1 MNLFS
6 SGKILVSD
14 KCHYVCLGLVS
25 VGRKFPLVPR
35 YANDMILFGHHF
47 FRGMGENPD
56 NGSPKAKRKKELTGN
71 EILAKLKKNENDVS
85 KAVREMIEE
94 LCPFDIND
102 EEALGIEDRLGRCEK
117 VANLLKKRVR
127 KLQQQM
133 KERKFKH
140 KPELL
145 DEKLVSSSQYSLLDS
160 QEGGE
165 SEVENG
171 DDNEDKEK
179 EASKGSRPEKYRK
192 KPLDQDMSMFTRRRR
207 VADKRETFL
216 LWAEEEGVSVTKL
229 LGYLLHL
236 ENWPE
241 NRDEAGLGWKLF
253 QGAELSGKPEMTLEE
268 VIWIREKS
276 GMSEAVMQELRLKL
290 LDRYCFHWIQV
301 SLQFSYR
308 IWIPPSNL
316 VREEN
321 MKHRPDLQEY
331 SHGVMASLP
340 NCISLTLT
348 ERIQLL
354 DLSGLQ
360 PEDLSVYFS
369 FRWGLDGSGD
379 HSDYAQLSK
388 SDYTTKQVM
397 SVCFAIKDMKVVD
410 TLGKQVNWS
419 SSELGANRPQN
430 TRPLAVFPAKESSA
444 LLQDFVPRVESDIRL
459 IKDEGI
465 VVRVKDHGLTA
476 QCECSKL
483 SMADGKMTTTLLNLG
498 GAYCT
503 MCTKDQ
509 QECQKVS
516 VIEGG
521 FLMDRSV
528 ESIAQLALSLQH
540 PDTGDIIKKKGDYKQ
555 RAGVCGQPITEDD
568 MTKHIPV
575 CHAKIRVFEFTM
587 ELVKRELSHQKWYTP
602 TNGVVYTKDEKELYK
617 SSGEVLKEKMKKGLG
632 INIADPGDMVTGAA
646 FQSFSSDFARSLLC
660 SMLDHDKQ
668 KVFSEILL
676 GLCTLVKVINSQ
688 KRKVDVDRVRALGQQ
703 VYLQLVQLF
712 PWIVVSP
719 SVHRILAHSWEVILQ
734 NDCYGLGSQSEEG
747 LEALNKFILRMRSRG
762 ARKDSTLNNFTD
774 TYNHLWD
781 RSRPIIVEM
790 ERVIKRRPA
799 KLKVST
805 EIESMVE
812 SMFAEE
818 ED

>member
-1 MNLFS
+1 M
-6 SGKILVSD
+6 GD
-14 KCHYVCLGLVS
+14 KE
-25 VGRKFPLVPR
+25 
-35 YANDMILFGHHF
+35 DT
-47 FRGMGENPD
+47 
-56 NGSPKAKRKKELTGN
+56 SPKAKRKKEFTGN
-71 EILAKLKKNENDVS
+71 EILAKLKQNENDVS
-85 KAVREMIEE
+85 KAVKEMIEE
-94 LCPFDIND
+94 LSPFDIND
-102 EEALGIEDRLGRCEK
+102 EEALSIEDRLVRFDR
-117 VANLLKKRVR
+117 VADLVKKRVQ
-127 KLQQQM
+127 KLLRQV

-140 KPELL
+140 NPEAL

-160 QEGGE
+160 QGGDI
-165 SEVENG
+165 EVEIG
-171 DDNEDKEK
+171 DVEGKEEEAGKDN
-179 EASKGSRPEKYRK
+179 RPEKYRK
-192 KPLDQDMSMFTRRRR
+192 KPLDQDMSLFARRRR
-207 VADKRETFL
+207 VADKRKTFL
-216 LWAEEEGVSVTKL
+216 LWAEEEGLSVTKL
-229 LGYLLHL
+229 LGYFLHL
-236 ENWPE
+236 ENFPQ
-241 NRDEAGLGWKLF
+241 NSDEAGIGWKLF
-253 QGAELSGKPEMTLEE
+253 QGAELGGKPEMTLEE

-276 GMSEAVMQELRLKL
+276 GMSEKVMQELRLKL
-290 LDRYCFHWIQV
+290 LDRYCFRWVRVQV
-301 SLQFSYR
+301 FIHFCCR

-321 MKHRPDLQEY
+321 KKHRPDLQEY

-360 PEDLSVYFS
+360 TDNLSVSFS

-397 SVCFAIKDMKVVD
+397 SVCFAIKEMKVVD
-410 TLGKQVNWS
+410 ALGKQVSWS
-419 SSELGANRPQN
+419 SSETGANRPQN
-430 TRPLAVFPAKESSA
+430 TRPLAVFPGKESSA

-476 QCECSKL
+476 KCEGSKL
-483 SMADGKMTTTLLNLG
+483 SMADGKMSTTLLNLH

-521 FLMDRSV
+521 FLIDRSV
-528 ESIAQLALSLQH
+528 ESIAELALALQH
-540 PDTGDIIKKKGDYKQ
+540 PDSGDIIKKKGDYKQ

-575 CHAKIRVFEFTM
+575 CHSKIRVFDFLM

-602 TNGVVYTKDEKELYK
+602 TNGVVYEQEEKELYK
-617 SSGEVLKEKMKKGLG
+617 STGEKLKLQMKKGLG

-646 FQSFSSDFARSLLC
+646 FQSFSSDFGRRFLCSLL
-660 SMLDHDKQ
+660 DPEKQ
-668 KVFSEILL
+668 EVFSEILL

-688 KRKVDVDRVRALGQQ
+688 RRKVDVDRVRALGQQ
-703 VYLQLVQLF
+703 VYLKLVQLF

-719 SVHRILAHSWEVILQ
+719 SVHRILAHSWEVMLQ

-747 LEALNKFILRMRSRG
+747 LEALNKFIRRMRSSG
-762 ARKDSTLNNFTD
+762 ARKDSSLHNFTD
-774 TYNHLWD
+774 TFNHLWD
-781 RSRPIIVEM
+781 RSRPVIVEM
-790 ERVIKRRPA
+790 ERKIQRRPA

-805 EIESMVE
+805 EIESVVE

-818 ED
+818 EE